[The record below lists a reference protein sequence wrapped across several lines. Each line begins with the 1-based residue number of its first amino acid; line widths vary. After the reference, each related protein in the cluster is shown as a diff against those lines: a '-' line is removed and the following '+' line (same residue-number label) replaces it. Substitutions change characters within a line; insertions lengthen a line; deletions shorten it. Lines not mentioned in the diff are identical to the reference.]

1 MSAARSR
8 SSPRR
13 TAARSASVEFEGA
26 GVAEVAEFRE
36 AARRAREAGRE
47 AASEMV
53 EQQQRGHVSWAEAL
67 SSLAQRFA
75 GEGRRPPLGGGR
87 EVEYEATASLIA
99 RQSALVLGHASSH
112 DVVGNPRPHDGVAA
126 EPARAV
132 VASVPASASP
142 EPL

>member
-53 EQQQRGHVSWAEAL
+53 EQHERGRVTWADAL
-67 SSLAQRFA
+67 GILAQTFA
-75 GEGRRPPLGGGR
+75 GEGHLPPLGGGR
-87 EVEYEATASLIA
+87 
-99 RQSALVLGHASSH
+99 
-112 DVVGNPRPHDGVAA
+112 
-126 EPARAV
+126 
-132 VASVPASASP
+132 
-142 EPL
+142 